1 MNGITKP
8 TQFEL
13 HYEYYENYFLLY
25 PVNGDDEES
34 TESDRLAEELLQGI
48 CTFAREYESVNNQ
61 RDQGI
66 EEGQVQHPVVGE
78 DVVGHYTWKQTCS
91 RSFAAGESCLH
102 FPSKVCNNYP
112 FGKDQIIEVVNR
124 ETNFTM
130 FCPVKK
136 SKTSNPQYHLTKP
149 WYQFMKNMQVKEKDE
164 VSFLLDHPP
173 TKLIVWKD

>member
-91 RSFAAGESCLH
+91 RSFAAGESCLVRNLS
-102 FPSKVCNNYP
+102 FFIKNYYYQLYLLPSLYHIVLFLVFCINNDLQSSP
-112 FGKDQIIEVVNR
+112 LANSR
-124 ETNFTM
+124 
-130 FCPVKK
+130 
-136 SKTSNPQYHLTKP
+136 TSQRNIRITHK
-149 WYQFMKNMQVKEKDE
+149 
-164 VSFLLDHPP
+164 LL
-173 TKLIVWKD
+173 K